1 MWKRSFVA
9 TTVALGGT
17 VDDAFVAL
25 ASAFPGVPG
34 ASALGTPLGTPDA
47 ATAELVDQLRAP
59 HRASRAA
66 ALAKA
71 VRDIVLA
78 IDESTLR

>member
-1 MWKRSFVA
+1 MWKKSFVA
-9 TTVALGGT
+9 TTVALGDG
-17 VDDAFVAL
+17 VDDAIAAL
-25 ASAFPGVPG
+25 DGG
-34 ASALGTPLGTPDA
+34 ASGPSLGA
-47 ATAELVDQLRAP
+47 AANELIDHLRAP
-59 HRASRAA
+59 QRATRAA